1 MDIRLKSLHLENF
14 KCHKNLTIAFEGR
27 DTSIYGDNATGKTSV
42 YDALTWLLF
51 GKDSLG
57 NGEKAIEIKPLGAD
71 GSVLDHE
78 AVTVVEAVLLVDLE
92 ELKLTRTF
100 KELWSTKRGSVE
112 ASYDGNTSEYS
123 IDGVPCKANAYK
135 AKVAELV
142 DEEKFRL
149 LTSVSYFA
157 AVMPW
162 QKRREVLFD
171 LFGGLDDRAIM
182 GLNERFVPLLEAMGK
197 RSLEDTKKVL
207 TQEKKGLT
215 VTRNE
220 VPARISEC
228 EKTIEDLAGLD
239 YDGAKAEW
247 EALKDRESALTT
259 ELLSIRQNTAV
270 REKQTDLREAQGAL
284 TALEAENNLFRR
296 EQERNKPNVAAVEE
310 RLASTRKI
318 IRRLELTLEWLD
330 ARKGRL
336 DSKIE
341 TARNRWK
348 AVNAETYQG
357 EDTCPTCGQKL
368 PEERTQAARE
378 AFEADKRLRLERLV
392 AEANEL
398 KASKAEEEGAIRST
412 TEDLEDARKD
422 AENQEAELAQA
433 KAQAA
438 GIEISDEP
446 GYDEQKAAL
455 EGRIRQ
461 AQEDLRKLQADSE
474 AASRGIQQRIR
485 EVQEEISRCGA
496 ILGKRSAYDYA
507 QQRVRELRD
516 SAKAAAESLARV
528 EGLLRLMEEYSR
540 YKADFAEAGVN
551 EHFRLARFRLFRE
564 QANGGT
570 EDRCDVTYDGVPYT
584 GLNNGM
590 KINVGIDIINALSRA
605 YRVAVPLFIDNAE
618 SVTNLENCRCQVIRL
633 VVSEQDKEL
642 RIV

>member
-78 AVTVVEAVLLVDLE
+78 AVTVVEAVFLVDLE

-157 AVMPW
+157 AAMPW

-182 GLNERFVPLLEAMGK
+182 GLNERFAPLLEAMGK

-247 EALKDRESALTT
+247 EAMKDRESALTT

-310 RLASTRKI
+310 RLASTRKTI
-318 IRRLELTLEWLD
+318 QRLELTLEGLD

-341 TARNRWK
+341 TTRNRWK

-398 KASKAEEEGAIRST
+398 KVSKAEEEWVIRRT

-422 AENQEAELAQA
+422 AMDQEAELAQA
-433 KAQAA
+433 KAAAA

-474 AASRGIQQRIR
+474 TASRGIQQRIR

-516 SAKAAAESLARV
+516 SAKAAAENLARV

-551 EHFRLARFRLFRE
+551 EHFHLARFRLFRE

-570 EDRCDVTYDGVPYT
+570 EDRCDVVYDGVPYT

-590 KINVGIDIINALSRA
+590 KINVGIDIINTLSRA

>member
-78 AVTVVEAVLLVDLE
+78 AVTAVEAVLLVDGE
-92 ELKLTRTF
+92 ELMLTRTF

-157 AVMPW
+157 AAMPW

-182 GLNERFVPLLEAMGK
+182 GLNERFAPLLEAMGK

-318 IRRLELTLEWLD
+318 IRRLELTLEGLD

-378 AFEADKRLRLERLV
+378 AFETDKRLRLERLV

-446 GYDEQKAAL
+446 GYDEQKAAM

-474 AASRGIQQRIR
+474 AASRGIQQRIW

-516 SAKAAAESLARV
+516 SAKTAAENLARV

-551 EHFRLARFRLFRE
+551 EHFRLAKFRLFRE

-642 RIV
+642 RIE

>member
-123 IDGVPCKANAYK
+123 IDGVPCKVNAYK

-182 GLNERFVPLLEAMGK
+182 GLNERFAPLLEAMGK

-310 RLASTRKI
+310 RLASTRKT
-318 IRRLELTLEWLD
+318 IRRLELTLEGLD

-341 TARNRWK
+341 TTRNRWK
-348 AVNAETYQG
+348 AVNAEIYQG

-398 KASKAEEEGAIRST
+398 KVSKAEEEWVIRRT

-422 AENQEAELAQA
+422 AMDQEAELAQA
-433 KAQAA
+433 KAAAA

-474 AASRGIQQRIR
+474 TASRGIQQRIR

-516 SAKAAAESLARV
+516 SAKAAAENLARV

-570 EDRCDVTYDGVPYT
+570 EDRCDVVYDGVPYT

-590 KINVGIDIINALSRA
+590 KINVGIDIINTLSRA

-642 RIV
+642 RIE

>member
-171 LFGGLDDRAIM
+171 LFGGLDDRAII
-182 GLNERFVPLLEAMGK
+182 GLNERFAPLLEAMGK

-318 IRRLELTLEWLD
+318 IRRLELTLEGLD

-422 AENQEAELAQA
+422 AMDQEAELAEA
-433 KAQAA
+433 KAAAA

-446 GYDEQKAAL
+446 NYNEQKAAL

-474 AASRGIQQRIR
+474 TASRGIQQRIQ

-540 YKADFAEAGVN
+540 YKADFAETGVN
-551 EHFRLARFRLFRE
+551 EHFHLARFRLFRE

>member
-57 NGEKAIEIKPLGAD
+57 NGEKAIEIKPLGTD

-157 AVMPW
+157 ATMPW

-182 GLNERFVPLLEAMGK
+182 GMNERFAPLLEAMGK

-318 IRRLELTLEWLD
+318 IRRLELTLEGLD

-398 KASKAEEEGAIRST
+398 KASKAEEKGAIRST

-433 KAQAA
+433 KAAAA

-446 GYDEQKAAL
+446 GYDEQKAVL

-474 AASRGIQQRIR
+474 TASRGIQQRIR

-516 SAKAAAESLARV
+516 SAKVAAESLARV

-551 EHFRLARFRLFRE
+551 EHFRLAKFRLFRE